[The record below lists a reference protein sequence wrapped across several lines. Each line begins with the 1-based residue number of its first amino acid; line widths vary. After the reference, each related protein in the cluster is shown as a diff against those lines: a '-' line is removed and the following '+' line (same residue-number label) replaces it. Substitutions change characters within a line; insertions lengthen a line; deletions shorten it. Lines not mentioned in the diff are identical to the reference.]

1 MRTLPG
7 DTLECEIDMQDE
19 NQSILSI
26 SDDVASLYEENT
38 SHTEEDRHQKNIS
51 SREEKVIRVLEM
63 LKDEKLSLID
73 LIEVIFSS
81 RNASIRPFA
90 DKFFAN
96 VRLELALTIIV
107 DRAKRASLDAWIIQ
121 MASSVLSCQLSGLC
135 TQLRRP
141 TSTYDRESLL
151 SWTVSNAETL
161 AQTFSPS
168 LYTRLD
174 GLGPPHRRMLLNGNQ
189 DESCSISL
197 VQIFDI

>member
-7 DTLECEIDMQDE
+7 DTLECKIDMQDE

-26 SDDVASLYEENT
+26 SDDIASLYEENT

-63 LKDEKLSLID
+63 LKDERLSLID

-121 MASSVLSCQLSGLC
+121 MASSVLSRQLSGLC
-135 TQLRRP
+135 TQLHRP

-151 SWTVSNAETL
+151 NWTVSSAETL
-161 AQTFSPS
+161 VQTFSPS
-168 LYTRLD
+168 L
-174 GLGPPHRRMLLNGNQ
+174 
-189 DESCSISL
+189 
-197 VQIFDI
+197 

>member
-7 DTLECEIDMQDE
+7 DTSECEIDMQDE

-26 SDDVASLYEENT
+26 SDDIASLYEENT

-63 LKDEKLSLID
+63 LKDERLSLID

-107 DRAKRASLDAWIIQ
+107 DRSITRCVDHSDGFFCAF
-121 MASSVLSCQLSGLC
+121 SSTFWPVHS
-135 TQLRRP
+135 
-141 TSTYDRESLL
+141 TSS
-151 SWTVSNAETL
+151 S
-161 AQTFSPS
+161 
-168 LYTRLD
+168 
-174 GLGPPHRRMLLNGNQ
+174 
-189 DESCSISL
+189 
-197 VQIFDI
+197 DIHIRSRVFA